1 MKKVGHKIKIRS
13 QVSNCATYK
22 TRLQV
27 CHPGSQ
33 ISFSFWYKIVS
44 SHHILNNFK
53 YLNRVLI
60 FKNIKIKKVLSK
72 SGNTQLAW
80 KLLELSSI
88 ELLSVT
94 DVDGF
99 TPCQLADSK
108 HTDSCDR
115 GNGNKGKLE
124 KFFLIFFV
132 GLRGPTCFF
141 TDSR

>member
-1 MKKVGHKIKIRS
+1 M
-13 QVSNCATYK
+13 
-22 TRLQV
+22 
-27 CHPGSQ
+27 
-33 ISFSFWYKIVS
+33 
-44 SHHILNNFK
+44 
-53 YLNRVLI
+53 LI

-88 ELLSVT
+88 DLLSVT

-115 GNGNKGKLE
+115 GNGNKGKFE
-124 KFFLIFFV
+124 KNFSYFLL
-132 GLRGPTCFF
+132 GRGV
-141 TDSR
+141 RRVIYG

>member
-1 MKKVGHKIKIRS
+1 M
-13 QVSNCATYK
+13 
-22 TRLQV
+22 
-27 CHPGSQ
+27 
-33 ISFSFWYKIVS
+33 
-44 SHHILNNFK
+44 
-53 YLNRVLI
+53 LI

-88 ELLSVT
+88 DLLSVT

-124 KFFLIFFV
+124 KFIFHIFRSV
-132 GLRGPTCFF
+132 RPVVLFYGK
-141 TDSR
+141 